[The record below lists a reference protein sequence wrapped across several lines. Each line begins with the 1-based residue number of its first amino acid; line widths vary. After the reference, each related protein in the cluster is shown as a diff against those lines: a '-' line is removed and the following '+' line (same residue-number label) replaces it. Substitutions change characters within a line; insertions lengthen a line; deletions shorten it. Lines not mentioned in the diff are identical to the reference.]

1 MRRLSLLF
9 LLLSLPFLAGA
20 GEPGRNLLTSKYEA
34 PGVAASF
41 VAGADWMPF
50 PAYTDRDGWAALFGD
65 AAEIYIR
72 RGEQALEHPW
82 THIPASAYLAYE
94 REGDRKA
101 MERIESG
108 NRGAMISLLLA
119 ELAEGKGRF
128 TGHLADGAWF
138 MTEQT
143 SWVLSAH
150 QPRQQTKRSLPD
162 AREQLIDLASGRAGA
177 LFSLV

>member
-20 GEPGRNLLTSKYEA
+20 GEPGRSLLTSKYEA

-65 AAEIYIR
+65 AAGIYIR

-119 ELAEGKGRF
+119 ELAEGKGCWRWSK
-128 TGHLADGAWF
+128 G
-138 MTEQT
+138 
-143 SWVLSAH
+143 S
-150 QPRQQTKRSLPD
+150 
-162 AREQLIDLASGRAGA
+162 
-177 LFSLV
+177 

>member
-50 PAYTDRDGWAALFGD
+50 PAYADRDGWAALFGD

-72 RGEQALEHPW
+72 RGEQAPPPPTWL
-82 THIPASAYLAYE
+82 T
-94 REGDRKA
+94 
-101 MERIESG
+101 
-108 NRGAMISLLLA
+108 
-119 ELAEGKGRF
+119 
-128 TGHLADGAWF
+128 
-138 MTEQT
+138 
-143 SWVLSAH
+143 
-150 QPRQQTKRSLPD
+150 
-162 AREQLIDLASGRAGA
+162 SGRATGRRWNGSRA
-177 LFSLV
+177 GTGGR